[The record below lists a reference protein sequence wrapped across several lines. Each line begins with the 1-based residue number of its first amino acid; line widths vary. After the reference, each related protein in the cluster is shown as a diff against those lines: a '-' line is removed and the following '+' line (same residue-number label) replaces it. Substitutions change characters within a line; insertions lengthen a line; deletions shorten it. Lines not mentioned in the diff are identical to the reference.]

1 MTNNAQVI
9 PLKISESYQIEYDQ
23 TLAENFLEEVKLQTA
38 RENELEALKS
48 LRLYEA
54 KLVYLSKKI
63 AQEKAREAHLEN

>member
-1 MTNNAQVI
+1 MTQVI

-23 TLAENFLEEVKLQTA
+23 TLAENFLEEVKLMTA

-54 KLVYLSKKI
+54 KLAYLSKKI
-63 AQEKAREAHLEN
+63 EQEKAREAHLEN

>member
-1 MTNNAQVI
+1 MTQVI

-54 KLVYLSKKI
+54 KLAYLSKKI
-63 AQEKAREAHLEN
+63 EQEKAREAHLEN

>member
-1 MTNNAQVI
+1 MTQVI

-23 TLAENFLEEVKLQTA
+23 TLAENFLEEVKLETA

-54 KLVYLSKKI
+54 KLAYLSKKI
-63 AQEKAREAHLEN
+63 EQEKAREAHLEN